1 MKSKKIVVL
10 IPVISIVVIV
20 LVICNLGIGY
30 YRSGSAVRDLT
41 EELTIL
47 YGEPYTGREVENGT
61 EDMEFSVESGT
72 FFLTD
77 ENFRYFW
84 GLDYRYECKVIYTTY
99 SNDETVSVRTITY
112 DAVDPM
118 GPDEQFDR
126 AHLVM
131 ESAKELI
138 SQS

>member
-1 MKSKKIVVL
+1 MERKKFVVL
-10 IPVISIVVIV
+10 ISVIIIVVIV
-20 LVICNLGIGY
+20 LIICKLGIGY
-30 YRSGSAVRDLT
+30 YTSGNAVRDLT
-41 EELTIL
+41 EELTTL

-61 EDMEFSVESGT
+61 EDMEFSIESDT

-77 ENFRYFW
+77 ENFRSFW

-112 DAVDPM
+112 NAVDPM
-118 GPDEQFDR
+118 GSSGQFDR

-131 ESAKELI
+131 ESVEELI

>member
-1 MKSKKIVVL
+1 MERKKFIVL
-10 IPVISIVVIV
+10 IPVIIIV

-41 EELTIL
+41 EELTTL
-47 YGEPYTGREVENGT
+47 YGEPYTGCEVANGT
-61 EDMEFSVESGT
+61 EDMEFSIEPGT

-77 ENFRYFW
+77 ESFRSFW

-99 SNDETVSVRTITY
+99 SNDGTVSVRTITY

-118 GPDEQFDR
+118 GPSEQFDR

-131 ESAKELI
+131 ESVKELI